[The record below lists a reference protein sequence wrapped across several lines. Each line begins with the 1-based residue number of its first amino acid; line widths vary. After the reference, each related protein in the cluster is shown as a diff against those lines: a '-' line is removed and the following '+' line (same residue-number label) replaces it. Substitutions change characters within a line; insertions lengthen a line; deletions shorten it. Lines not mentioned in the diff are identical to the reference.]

1 MWPNV
6 AICLLFLYS
15 WPIAAISSTQA
26 SSVPESLYLAIDKK
40 RKQTNVRKQVSN
52 VMARTGV
59 KCYILLE
66 QIVKSYL
73 LEYFHLVYL
82 KYVVSLDALFI
93 SKKLLS
99 SVMKSKQAKLDA
111 VTHAKMGEIVARFQC

>member
-93 SKKLLS
+93 SKKLYLARCYEI
-99 SVMKSKQAKLDA
+99 KTSK
-111 VTHAKMGEIVARFQC
+111 VGCSYPRGEIVA